1 MPMVARLLPSN
12 TLPQILCLILLEI
25 CVCTLL
31 GAVRE
36 YESFTSPKTLGGS
49 HLTCEPVFLWT

>member
-1 MPMVARLLPSN
+1 MPMVVRLLCSD
-12 TLPQILCLILLEI
+12 TLPQILRLILLEI

-36 YESFTSPKTLGGS
+36 YESFTSPETLGGS
-49 HLTCEPVFLWT
+49 HVTCEPVFLWT